1 MFCVLG
7 SIKANLPVYH
17 DLQIKDGDLGQNG
30 EERIACEKR
39 KTSLERGNGR
49 KNTNTLLTAEKTQ
62 PNTIFSNSS
71 KR

>member
-39 KTSLERGNGR
+39 KTSLERGNR
-49 KNTNTLLTAEKTQ
+49 NKYTNTFL
-62 PNTIFSNSS
+62 
-71 KR
+71 